1 MAHTAELSA
10 AAHQHM
16 LENRMARAGKAEE
29 QALLR
34 TLGADVRAMRSHKK
48 GQHDAVLR
56 WEGESRRRKE
66 EHQRQKNARAGSI
79 RSWRDAGRQTVERD
93 RGRVLEGKRR
103 QAEGVR
109 RAREE
114 AIQHIMETYRGTATQ
129 QEAAVGMLGEMTEGE
144 LKEQLALARELRRVR
159 EQDTRKGAQISK
171 NRQAAALLGGARSVG
186 ELRSGA
192 LPATPRRAA
201 SAAGRRGPAP
211 RMAWSRTQKY
221 LSPQQGLG
229 GGANQGT
236 TPRGD
241 GRGGGGEGKSKEKAR
256 SAKKEVEV
264 KRFRSLRSG
273 AQRELRQRQAQSQQ
287 ETLMHERIRVAE
299 DRERHLHLQQQRSR
313 REKENR
319 RFFEELKRRGLEQ
332 TMQATRDREAR
343 RAQAQAQRS
352 AMRNSAAV
360 R

>member
-1 MAHTAELSA
+1 MEG
-10 AAHQHM
+10 
-16 LENRMARAGKAEE
+16 ARDEGGKRPGRREGGVPGGRE
-29 QALLR
+29 GGGPGGREGGGPGGRRPGRRPQGR
-34 TLGADVRAMRSHKK
+34 GAR
-48 GQHDAVLR
+48 
-56 WEGESRRRKE
+56 EG
-66 EHQRQKNARAGSI
+66 A
-79 RSWRDAGRQTVERD
+79 RSWAPGGAGE
-93 RGRVLEGKRR
+93 
-103 QAEGVR
+103 
-109 RAREE
+109 
-114 AIQHIMETYRGTATQ
+114 
-129 QEAAVGMLGEMTEGE
+129 
-144 LKEQLALARELRRVR
+144 KEPEIIFKILH
-159 EQDTRKGAQISK
+159 
-171 NRQAAALLGGARSVG
+171 RQAAALLGGARSVG

-192 LPATPRRAA
+192 LPATPRGAA
-201 SAAGRRGPAP
+201 STAGGGGPAP

-241 GRGGGGEGKSKEKAR
+241 GRAGGGGGKSKEKAR